1 MPMNDGDILVFE
13 AVLWR
18 WTPQPP
24 AKASWYFV
32 TLTGDGADMVRMRSF
47 ERRAAGQSR
56 GFGSVPVRARIGS
69 SDFTTSL
76 FPHKESD
83 GYLLPV
89 KAEVRRREDIGEGD
103 EVAVTLWL

>member
-1 MPMNDGDILVFE
+1 MTEDGDVLVFE

-18 WTPQPP
+18 WTPRPP

-32 TLTGDGADMVRMRSF
+32 TLAGDAADPVRMRAF
-47 ERRAAGQSR
+47 ERRADGRSS
-56 GFGSVPVRARIGS
+56 GFGSVPVRATIGG
-69 SDFTTSL
+69 SDFATSL
-76 FPHKESD
+76 FPHKESG

-103 EVAVTLWL
+103 AVTVSLRL